1 MPVVEMGWNSFRLRW
16 NSVTQSVYKGVWRD
30 AMRLVSGRDLQ
41 PCSACNKI
49 EGKRDSERENEPARS
64 RRAAHLMQ
72 PTCSAA
78 LFVKQAAAASAA
90 KGPFSSPLCHRLH
103 REVGPKTSLASD
115 KMLLTPALHFDPL
128 FLAFSAIIILYC
140 PAHSL
145 PFALTHSSLLLTH
158 ISAGALVAFAV
169 SPAPHSW
176 RPNETPL
183 LLSL

>member
-49 EGKRDSERENEPARS
+49 EGKRDSERENEPVRS
-64 RRAAHLMQ
+64 RRARH
-72 PTCSAA
+72 TCSAA
-78 LFVKQAAAASAA
+78 LFVKQAAASAA

-103 REVGPKTSLASD
+103 GEVGPKTSLASD

-158 ISAGALVAFAV
+158 ISAGALVAFCCFAGAAFLV
-169 SPAPHSW
+169 A
-176 RPNETPL
+176 
-183 LLSL
+183 